1 MSGADGDQIDLSA
14 FRGFELFSFGNIE
27 PQFFQNNFA
36 DSFETKRAM
45 TKTRNETFGAWS
57 SMLVSLRFKSV
68 GPWRRSCVRSR
79 AGSKLTVSQKP
90 RKELKS
96 IQSAAQYGVRAAAP
110 ARRLGHVCEKVGH
123 VCEKVKFKLNL
134 NFFLFFFFFS

>member
-1 MSGADGDQIDLSA
+1 MSFPLSQ
-14 FRGFELFSFGNIE
+14 NIK

-36 DSFETKRAM
+36 DRFETKRAM

-57 SMLVSLRFKSV
+57 STYSLRFKSL

-134 NFFLFFFFFS
+134 NLNLNFFSFFFFFFS